1 MPENLKGQIISFI
14 KEKYL
19 LLIALFCLC
28 FSAKIIA
35 VKLEQ
40 LVVINNDTWCLEL
53 FIYFILLIK
62 IIFLASLLIY
72 LISTSSIKTY
82 LYRQNNKL
90 SKLFYN
96 ILILSIKISMIVFF
110 VSTIIYIILLHSI
123 YNLNKD
129 NLEDLLVLIIM
140 NETYA
145 YSTISIL
152 VSTSCL
158 IFTLY
163 SKIINILNEIEE

>member
-1 MPENLKGQIISFI
+1 MPENLKGQIINFV
-14 KEKYL
+14 KDKYL
-19 LLIALFCLC
+19 LLIAIIGLC

-53 FIYFILLIK
+53 FIYSILLIK
-62 IIFLASLLIY
+62 IIFLAFLLIH
-72 LISTSSIKTY
+72 LIGYSFIKTY
-82 LYRQNNKL
+82 LYRQDNKL

-96 ILILSIKISMIVFF
+96 ILILSIKISMMVFF
-110 VSTIIYIILLHSI
+110 VSIIIYIILLYFI

-129 NLEDLLVLIIM
+129 NLEDSLVLIIM

-152 VSTSCL
+152 VSASCL

-163 SKIINILNEIEE
+163 SKIIDFLNEIEE